1 VARRRDVAIVGYYET
16 KFERRSGRSIFDVA
30 GEAAAGALAHAGVK
44 KGEVDGVAVNST
56 LSAAGEPFWSNR
68 VCDALG
74 LVPRWLE
81 MSDIGGPTGIGNVAR
96 AASAIRDGWCST
108 VLVISADTPST
119 TWGVRYGGYRPEFQ
133 EPYGVQGPPGLFGL
147 LQRRYAEQYPL
158 DVEALAKIAVVQRE
172 HALLNPNA
180 IFKQPMTREDYFKSR
195 IVSDPLRLLDSVM
208 YCDGGSALVVTTAER
223 AKVLGAQAVHPVSY
237 AEITNF
243 NGDHPAPDI
252 TETGF
257 SVVGPAALAQ
267 AELTPRDIQQ
277 FHPYDDFTIAIVMQL
292 EQIGFC
298 RRGEG
303 SRFVLDTDL
312 SYKGTLPLNT
322 GGGQLSA
329 GQPGLAGGMV
339 NFVEAVRQ
347 LRGEATGRQVPNP
360 RNAMVTGI
368 GVVPFIRNWGT
379 SAVMIL
385 EV

>member
-1 VARRRDVAIVGYYET
+1 MPKRRDVAIAAYYET
-16 KFERRSGRSIFDVA
+16 RFERRSGRSVYDVA
-30 GEAAAGALAHAGVK
+30 GEAAAGALAAAGIGK
-44 KGEVDGVAVNST
+44 REVDGVAVNSR
-56 LSAAGEPFWSNR
+56 LCAAGEPFFSNR

-96 AASAIRDGWCST
+96 AASAIREGWCST

-119 TWGVRYGGYRPEFQ
+119 TFQVRYGSYRPEFQ

-147 LQRRYAEQYPL
+147 LQRRYAAQYPL
-158 DVEALAKIAVVQRE
+158 DVEALAKVAMVQRE

-180 IFKQPMTREDYFKSR
+180 IFKTPMSRDDYFKSR

-208 YCDGGSALVVTTAER
+208 YCDGGAALVVTTADR
-223 AKVLGAQAVHPVSY
+223 ARHLGAKAVYPVSY

-243 NGDHPAPDI
+243 NGDDPAPDV

-267 AELTPRDIQQ
+267 AALTPQDIQQ
-277 FHPYDDFTIAIVMQL
+277 FHPYDDFTIAILMQL

-303 SRFVLDTDL
+303 SRFVLETDL
-312 SYKGTLPLNT
+312 SHKGTLPLNT

-339 NFVEAVRQ
+339 NLVEAVRQ
-347 LRGEATGRQVPNP
+347 LRSEATGRQVPNP

>member
-1 VARRRDVAIVGYYET
+1 MKRRDIAIVGYYET
-16 KFERRSGRSIFDVA
+16 KLERRSGRSIYDVA
-30 GEAAAGALAHAGVK
+30 GEAAAGALAHAGIK
-44 KGEVDGVAVNST
+44 KSEVDGVAVNST
-56 LSAAGEPFWSNR
+56 LSNTAEPFWSNR

-81 MSDIGGPTGIGNVAR
+81 MSDIGGASGIGNVAR
-96 AASAIRDGWCST
+96 AALAIREGWCST
-108 VLVISADTPST
+108 VLVLSADVPST
-119 TWGVRYGGYRPEFQ
+119 TWQVRYSGYRPEFQ

-147 LQRRYAEQYPL
+147 LQRRYAAQYPL
-158 DVEALAKIAVVQRE
+158 KVEALAKIAMVQRG
-172 HALLNPNA
+172 HALLNPKA
-180 IFKQPMTREDYFKSR
+180 IFKQPMSLDDYLKSR

-208 YCDGGSALVVTTAER
+208 YCDGGAALVVTSAER
-223 AKVLGAQAVHPVSY
+223 AQKLGARAVYPVSY

-243 NGDHPAPDI
+243 NGDDPAPDI

-267 AELTPRDIQQ
+267 AEMTARDVQQ
-277 FHPYDDFTIAIVMQL
+277 FHPYDDFTIAVLMQL

-298 RRGEG
+298 HRGEG

-312 SYKGTLPLNT
+312 SYTGTLPLNT

-339 NFVEAVRQ
+339 NLVEAVRQ
-347 LRGEATGRQVPNP
+347 LRGEATGRQVPHP
-360 RNAMVTGI
+360 RNALVTGI

-379 SAVMIL
+379 SAVMVL